1 MITVGITGGIG
12 SGKSTVSK
20 LLTALGVPVYE
31 ADKESKRLIDSALH
45 IREQLVKLL
54 GESIYTQN
62 GVNRQL
68 MAAIIFNDSE
78 LLKKVNGILHPA
90 VAADFQDWTEKQ
102 QADLVALEAAILFE
116 SGFARLVDYTVMVY
130 APRELRIQR
139 TVARDK
145 VTEAEVIQRMNCQ
158 FPDETLKQKVNF
170 VIVNDGLQPLI
181 PQVESLVDQLRDI

>member
-20 LLTALGVPVYE
+20 LLTTLDVPVYE
-31 ADKESKRLIDSALH
+31 ADKESKRLIDSSLQ
-45 IREQLVKLL
+45 IRKQLVKLL
-54 GESIYTQN
+54 GENIYTQN

-78 LLKKVNGILHPA
+78 LLEKVNGILHPA
-90 VAADFQDWTEKQ
+90 VAADFQDWTKKQ

-116 SGFARLVDYTVMVY
+116 SGFDRLVDYTVMVY

-158 FPDETLKQKVNF
+158 FPDEALKQKVNF

-181 PQVESLVDQLRDI
+181 PQVESLIAQLRPV